1 MLSVTRFEKLLDMR
15 LTNLPF
21 NTFKEAPADA
31 EVVSHQL
38 MLRAGIIRRLASGL
52 YTWLPMGL
60 RVLQK
65 VQTIIREEMN
75 RAGAVELLMPVVQPA
90 ELWEASGRWNDFGPE
105 LLRLKDRHDRS
116 FCLGPTHEEVI
127 TDLARTELK
136 SYRQLP
142 VNYYQIQTKFR
153 DEIRPRFG
161 VMRSR
166 EFIMKDAY
174 SFHLDEASLQEG
186 YLAMRNAYSKI
197 FTRLQL
203 DFRVVQADPG
213 AIGGNRSEEFH
224 VLADSG
230 EDAIAYCETDGFAA
244 NIETVSIPPPP
255 SVRPP
260 ASMDCEQI
268 ATPDV
273 RSIDQLSAFLEID
286 PERCLKMLLVA
297 GSEVPA
303 VGLLLCGQ
311 HELNRL
317 KAEALTEVASPLR
330 LLNAEQVEA
339 ATGCEPGFAGP
350 QGLDIPMIVD
360 QDAAQLADFVCGA
373 NRKDFHLRGVNW
385 GRDVLL
391 PRVADLRNAV
401 SGDPSPSGG
410 GALSIARGIEVGH
423 IFQLGSKYSDAMD
436 ATVLDKDGKSC
447 AMQMGCYGIG
457 VTRVVAAAIEQN
469 HDDRG
474 IIWPQ
479 AIAPFDVVLIPINM
493 DKSYRVKE
501 AAETLSA
508 ELEAAGYEVLFD
520 DRPQRP
526 GFKFADADLLGIPHR
541 VVISE
546 KGWDQGQIEY
556 KNRASADAEM
566 LTVEALHARLS

>member
-1 MLSVTRFEKLLDMR
+1 MW
-15 LTNLPF
+15 LTKLPF

-31 EVVSHQL
+31 EVISHQL

-60 RVLQK
+60 RVLHK
-65 VQTIIREEMN
+65 VERIVREEMN
-75 RAGAVELLMPVVQPA
+75 RAGALELVMPVVQPA
-90 ELWEASGRWNDFGPE
+90 ELWKESGRWEEFGPE
-105 LLRLKDRHDRS
+105 LLRLSDRHKRS

-127 TDLARTELK
+127 TDIARTELK

-161 VMRSR
+161 VMRAR
-166 EFIMKDAY
+166 EFTMKDAY
-174 SFHLDEASLQEG
+174 SFHLNEASLQEG
-186 YLAMRNAYSKI
+186 YLTMREAYSRI

-203 DFRVVQADPG
+203 DFRIVQADPG

-230 EDAIAYCETDGFAA
+230 EDAIAYCEADGFAA
-244 NIETVSIPPPP
+244 NIETVALE
-255 SVRPP
+255 PP
-260 ASMDCEQI
+260 AAERPAPGAESERVH
-268 ATPDV
+268 TPDV
-273 RSIDQLSAFLEID
+273 RSIDELSAFMKVEPD
-286 PERCLKMLLVA
+286 QCLKMLLVA
-297 GSEVPA
+297 GSDTPA
-303 VGLLLCGQ
+303 VGLLLRGT

-317 KAEALTEVASPLR
+317 KAEALPEVSQPLR
-330 LLNAEQVEA
+330 MLRAAEVEA

-350 QGLDIPMIVD
+350 IGVD
-360 QDAAQLADFVCGA
+360 LPLIADHDAALLADFVCGA
-373 NRKDFHLRGVNW
+373 NEKDHHFRGVNW
-385 GRDVLL
+385 NRDAAL

-401 SGDPSPSGG
+401 AGDLSPSGG

-436 ATVLDKDGKSC
+436 ATVLDKDGKAC
-447 AMQMGCYGIG
+447 TMQMGCYGIG

-469 HDDRG
+469 HDEHG
-474 IIWPQ
+474 IIWPE
-479 AIAPFDVVLIPINM
+479 AIAPFDVVVIPINL

-501 AAETLSA
+501 AAEELYG
-508 ELEAAGYEVLFD
+508 ELEAIGTEVLVD
-520 DRPQRP
+520 DRSQRP

-541 VVISE
+541 VVITE
-546 KGWDQGQIEY
+546 KGWDQGQVEY
-556 KNRASADAEM
+556 KRRGAADPEM
-566 LTVEALHARLS
+566 LDVATLKERLS

>member
-1 MLSVTRFEKLLDMR
+1 MW
-15 LTNLPF
+15 LTKLPF

-31 EVVSHQL
+31 EVISHQL

-60 RVLQK
+60 RVLHK
-65 VQTIIREEMN
+65 VERIVREEMN
-75 RAGAVELLMPVVQPA
+75 RAGALELVMPVVQPA
-90 ELWEASGRWNDFGPE
+90 ELWEESGRWEEFGPE
-105 LLRLKDRHDRS
+105 LLRLSDRHKRS

-127 TDLARTELK
+127 TDIARTELK

-161 VMRSR
+161 VMRAR
-166 EFIMKDAY
+166 EFTMKDAY
-174 SFHLDEASLQEG
+174 SFHLNEASLQEG
-186 YLAMRNAYSKI
+186 YLTMREAYSRI

-203 DFRVVQADPG
+203 DFRIVQADPG

-230 EDAIAYCETDGFAA
+230 EDAIAYCEADGFAA
-244 NIETVSIPPPP
+244 NIETVALE
-255 SVRPP
+255 PP
-260 ASMDCEQI
+260 AAERPAPGAESERVH
-268 ATPDV
+268 TPDV
-273 RSIDQLSAFLEID
+273 RSIDELSAFMKVEPD
-286 PERCLKMLLVA
+286 QCLKMLLVA
-297 GSEVPA
+297 GSDTPA
-303 VGLLLCGQ
+303 VGLLLRGT

-317 KAEALTEVASPLR
+317 KAEALPEVAQPLR
-330 LLNAEQVEA
+330 MLRAAEVEA

-350 QGLDIPMIVD
+350 IGVDLPLIVD
-360 QDAAQLADFVCGA
+360 HDAALLADFVCGA
-373 NRKDFHLRGVNW
+373 NEKDHHFRGVNW
-385 GRDVLL
+385 NRDAAL

-401 SGDPSPSGG
+401 AGDLSPSGG

-436 ATVLDKDGKSC
+436 ATVLDKDGKAC
-447 AMQMGCYGIG
+447 TMQMGCYGIG

-469 HDDRG
+469 HDEHG
-474 IIWPQ
+474 IIWPE
-479 AIAPFDVVLIPINM
+479 AIAPFDVVVIPINL

-501 AAETLSA
+501 AAEALYG
-508 ELEAAGYEVLFD
+508 ELEAIGTEVLVD
-520 DRPQRP
+520 DRSQRP

-541 VVISE
+541 VVITE
-546 KGWDQGQIEY
+546 KGWDQGQVEY
-556 KNRASADAEM
+556 KRRGAADPEM
-566 LTVEALHARLS
+566 LDVATLKERLS